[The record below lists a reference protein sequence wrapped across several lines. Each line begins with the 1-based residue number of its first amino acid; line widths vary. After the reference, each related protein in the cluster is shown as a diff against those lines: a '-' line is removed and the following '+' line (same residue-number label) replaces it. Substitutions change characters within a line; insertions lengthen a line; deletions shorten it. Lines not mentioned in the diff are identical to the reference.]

1 VALSTQEA
9 EPVVTTA
16 AGLYVDDVFAGLD
29 GIFSEYA
36 LWGGGTLTDAW
47 GNLQE
52 GTFLA

>member
-1 VALSTQEA
+1 LQEA
-9 EPVVTTA
+9 EPAVTTA
-16 AGLYVDDVFAGLD
+16 GALYVDNVFAGLD

-36 LWGGGTLTDAW
+36 LWGNGTLTDAW